1 MDDEDKIV
9 GQLIT
14 RKKGQVI
21 FQIYDESVEAF
32 KRYSLPEHV
41 LEVNGSEV
49 IMLPEIFNMA
59 MTFGIEWENILNDV
73 VITKDA
79 IAQALYQSGVF
90 EFKDLVENPSRL
102 QGVALRAASPV
113 MKSIVTLQ
121 KRFKQEVTSN
131 G

>member
-59 MTFGIEWENILNDV
+59 MTFGIEWESILNDV

-90 EFKDLVENPSRL
+90 EFKDLVENPNRL
-102 QGVALRAASPV
+102 QSAALRAASPV
-113 MKSIVTLQ
+113 IKSNFMFQ
-121 KRFKQEVTSN
+121 KKFKK
-131 G
+131 

>member
-32 KRYSLPEHV
+32 KRYSLPEYV

-59 MTFGIEWENILNDV
+59 MTFGIEWESILNDV

-90 EFKDLVENPSRL
+90 EFKDLVENPNRL
-102 QGVALRAASPV
+102 QSAALRAASPV

-121 KRFKQEVTSN
+121 KRLKQEVTSN